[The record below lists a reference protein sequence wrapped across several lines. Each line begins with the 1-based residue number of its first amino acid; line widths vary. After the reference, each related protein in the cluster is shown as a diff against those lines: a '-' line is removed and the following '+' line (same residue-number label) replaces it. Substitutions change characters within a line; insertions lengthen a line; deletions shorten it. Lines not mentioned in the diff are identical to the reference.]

1 MASPFRPQSDLVEA
15 RGVLRRMVDTVL
27 GSLASGVLP
36 GAAERQ
42 QVDIK
47 EDAPRAVARGAS
59 SFLDR

>member
-1 MASPFRPQSDLVEA
+1 MTSPFRPQSDLVEA

-27 GSLASGVLP
+27 GGLASGVLP

-47 EDAPRAVARGAS
+47 EEAGRRGAGAC